1 MAFSLP
7 PLPYATGALAA
18 NGMCQETLELHHG
31 KHHNAYVTALNGLV
45 ESKGLGGKSLEAI
58 CAEAGKAGADGLPV
72 LNQAGQHWNHCLFWN
87 VMAPGGSHGESVPA
101 ALAAKI
107 DSDLGGLAAF
117 KEAFKTAGA
126 TQFGSGWAWLVIGAD
141 GKLKVTK
148 TPNGAN
154 PLSTGEGQPILGCD
168 VWEHAYYLDFRNVR
182 PNYLANFLDKL
193 VNWEVVADLMAKGGF
208 TAGQSA

>member
-7 PLPYATGALAA
+7 PLPYSADALS
-18 NGMCQETLELHHG
+18 GQKMCQETLELHHG

-45 ESKGLGGKSLEAI
+45 ESKNLGGKSLEDI
-58 CAEAGKAGADGLPV
+58 VAEAGKQGADGLPV
-72 LNQAGQHWNHCLFWN
+72 LNQAGQHWNHCLFWQ
-87 VMAPGGSHGESVPA
+87 VMSPKGGGEKLPQR
-101 ALAAKI
+101 LQAKI
-107 DSDLGGLAAF
+107 DQDLGGFSQF
-117 KEAFKTAGA
+117 KEAFKQAGV
-126 TQFGSGWAWLVIGAD
+126 TQFGSGWAWLAIGAD

-182 PNYLANFLDKL
+182 PNYLDNFLAKL
-193 VNWEVVADLMAKGGF
+193 VDWEKVDGFLSSGGMKS
-208 TAGQSA
+208 GQSA

>member
-1 MAFSLP
+1 MAFTLP
-7 PLPYATGALAA
+7 ALPYSTSALAA

-45 ESKGLGGKSLEAI
+45 ESKGLAGKSLETI
-58 CAEAGKAGADGLPV
+58 VAEAGKQGADGLPV
-72 LNQAGQHWNHCLFWN
+72 LNQAGQHWNHALFWQ
-87 VMAPGGSHGESVPA
+87 VMSPDGGGDKLPA
-101 ALAAKI
+101 RLAAKI

-117 KEAFKTAGA
+117 KEAFKAAGV
-126 TQFGSGWAWLVIGAD
+126 TQFGSGWAWLIIGTD

-154 PLSTGEGQPILGCD
+154 PVSTGEGSPILGAD

-182 PNYLANFLDKL
+182 PNYLDNFLNKL
-193 VNWEVVADLMAKGGF
+193 VAWDVVEELMEKGGL
-208 TAGQSA
+208 TTGQSA